1 MLEVLMA
8 FALGVVSVFSPCIL
22 PVIPLIFAGS
32 RGRARDAFLIVLG
45 LTFSMLITGFTVSI
59 FFGDLFR
66 ILAMFFLLIFSLAL
80 LSDDL
85 EMRLSAITSRLTSR
99 VSTKIQSFPSFL
111 FGMLLAFLWLPCI
124 LPFAGI
130 AISQT
135 LLSQNP
141 FVMLSYGIGM
151 ALTVS
156 VVFKAG
162 EKFISA
168 NFKAVK
174 RIAGIIVLAYFFYFA
189 LYGVI
194 W

>member
-1 MLEVLMA
+1 MLEILIA

-32 RGRARDAFLIVLG
+32 RGKAIDAFLIVAG
-45 LTFSMLITGFTVSI
+45 LTFSMLITGFTASV
-59 FFGDLFR
+59 FFGDIFR
-66 ILAMFFLLIFSLAL
+66 TLAILFLLVFSLAL

-85 EMRLSAITSRLTSR
+85 EMRLSVIASFLTSR
-99 VSTKIQSFPSFL
+99 SLTKIQSFPSFL

-130 AISQT
+130 TISQT

-141 FVMLSYGIGM
+141 FVMLSYGVGM
-151 ALTVS
+151 ALTIS

-189 LYGVI
+189 FTG
-194 W
+194 